1 MLHAY
6 CVRRAGEPPPDDA
19 LTGLGGAPVRLLEE
33 GTLGFWISETPPSK
47 TTPERLRE
55 HDRVVRHA
63 LRSATPLPIRYG
75 AGAFASE
82 AAARE
87 ALVQQAAELSA
98 GLARVAGHVEMGVRV
113 GWEPPEP
120 SEPSAGDPAD
130 AAPPAASG
138 RAYLEARRDALRER
152 DALLRAAAEALDRV
166 AREMRLDGVPSTRT
180 LLPDPRTAGTVAHL
194 VQRSEIQRY
203 GRAVAAAREALPE
216 YRITPSG
223 PWAPYSF
230 S

>member
-19 LTGLGGAPVRLLEE
+19 LTGLGGAPVRLIEE
-33 GTLGFWISETPPSK
+33 GTLGLWISETPASK

-75 AGAFASE
+75 AGAFASK

-113 GWEPPEP
+113 GWKLPEP
-120 SEPSAGDPAD
+120 SVPSAGDRAN
-130 AAPPAASG
+130 AAQAAASG

-152 DALLRAAAEALDRV
+152 DALRRAAAAALDRV
-166 AREMRLDGVPSTRT
+166 ELEMRLDGVPTTRT
-180 LLPDPRTAGTVAHL
+180 VLPDSGTAGILAHL
-194 VQRSEIQRY
+194 VRRSEIQGY
-203 GRAVAAAREALPE
+203 GRAVTAVREALPE